1 MKISKTAFKEYIR
14 CDRIYPLEN
23 IYLKKLDNNLSYFD
37 EENVLE
43 ILSSMFDEET
53 GEDLI
58 INDNKTLE
66 AMLEFYQD
74 VEKYAIQIASNVFG
88 IKIEYYK
95 ETKKQKSFTFK
106 DESNHSFY
114 CYLDG
119 YLEKED
125 EVIVIEVKATTS
137 KKYKKAGTN
146 NKPLFFED
154 GNFLILNDIIT
165 GSDKRFVNQYEKL
178 FDPLSDTGKYVFD
191 LAVERYII
199 EKSLM
204 QKNPELLKKKFK
216 YYLAVLN
223 SDYIFNGKYENG
235 MPVYSNDLINF
246 IDLTSVTSLYLPKID
261 EMKNEVVSRIDAKAL
276 PKEVFGKKCGFN
288 TQNQCI
294 FFDICFP
301 KLKEKGNITEYMQT
315 RKFGPDKL
323 SKEDLI
329 NKGKF
334 MLTDIERSWLTNKNN
349 LIQRDSF
356 ENNTVHINKH
366 KIKAGIEKL
375 EYPIYHLDFE
385 TFPCP
390 LPRFK
395 GERPYTQSLFQFSV
409 HIETSPGKCNFNKDN
424 YSYLVNDYN
433 DNRRELVEELIKVV
447 DLSKGGTV
455 LVYNQRFEEGRLK
468 ELVTLFPEYKNELEK
483 IIDSLFDLMD
493 IVKTNS
499 KLYLSLGFDED
510 ESKEVN
516 YYHSDLTGKYS
527 IKKVLPLFSNLNYA
541 ELNVKNGTEAIVSYV
556 KFKYLD
562 QEEIEE
568 IRQDLLEYCKLDT
581 WAMVVI
587 LDKLRKLS
595 K

>member
-43 ILSSMFDEET
+43 ILSSMFDEVT

-146 NKPLFFED
+146 NKPLFFEE

-204 QKNPELLKKKFK
+204 QNNPELLRKKFK

-223 SDYIFNGKYENG
+223 SDYIFDGKYEND
-235 MPVYSNDLINF
+235 MPVYGDDLINF
-246 IDLTSVTSLYLPKID
+246 IDVGRITFEHLEGIGKIKKD
-261 EMKNEVVSRIDAKAL
+261 IVEVIASKDL
-276 PKEVFGKKCGFN
+276 EKEVLGKKCGYK
-288 TQNQCI
+288 TASECI
-294 FFDICFP
+294 FIDVCFP
-301 KLKEKGNITEYMQT
+301 KLKEKGSIMEYMQA
-315 RKFGPDKL
+315 RAFGPKKL
-323 SKEDLI
+323 SKMDLF
-329 NKGKF
+329 NKGYIK
-334 MLTDIERSWLTNKNN
+334 LNDIEEDWLNN
-349 LIQRDSF
+349 QNNIIQRDSF
-356 ENNTVHINKH
+356 IKTSEYINKT
-366 KIKAGIEKL
+366 KIKKAISTL
-375 EYPIYHLDFE
+375 NYPIYHLDFE
-385 TFPCP
+385 SFPCP
-390 LPRFK
+390 LPRYK
-395 GERPYTQSLFQFSV
+395 YEKPYMQSLFQFSV
-409 HIETSPGKCNFNKDN
+409 HIEKMPGDCNILDDN
-424 YSYLVNDYN
+424 YSFLVNDFN
-433 DNRRELVEELIKVV
+433 DHRKELVEELIKVI

-455 LVYNQRFEEGRLK
+455 L
-468 ELVTLFPEYKNELEK
+468 
-483 IIDSLFDLMD
+483 
-493 IVKTNS
+493 
-499 KLYLSLGFDED
+499 
-510 ESKEVN
+510 
-516 YYHSDLTGKYS
+516 
-527 IKKVLPLFSNLNYA
+527 
-541 ELNVKNGTEAIVSYV
+541 
-556 KFKYLD
+556 
-562 QEEIEE
+562 
-568 IRQDLLEYCKLDT
+568 
-581 WAMVVI
+581 
-587 LDKLRKLS
+587 
-595 K
+595 